1 MNFSPFVL
9 IASGN
14 LHAVPRE
21 VHEGTLAPAN
31 LINKSSFTGPA
42 SWQLR
47 STFARRKEKFSF
59 TNRRKQN
66 ILCEALVSR
75 MPEAKT
81 ESEAETTITWLDIE
95 RAAWWWE
102 SNSMNSLLHGTCTK
116 NGLWQITVHTTR
128 EACMWP
134 PAGLLY
140 CFPVT
145 PVLDL
150 CRLLKSFLACE

>member
-47 STFARRKEKFSF
+47 STFARRKEKLSF

-66 ILCEALVSR
+66 VCPRQRLSQRQKQQLPGLTLNERRDDGRATVWIVCYTVLVLKMGFGRSPCTRHAKHACDPSRPALLFSGNSGARSVQVTEKFSR
-75 MPEAKT
+75 
-81 ESEAETTITWLDIE
+81 
-95 RAAWWWE
+95 
-102 SNSMNSLLHGTCTK
+102 
-116 NGLWQITVHTTR
+116 LWI
-128 EACMWP
+128 
-134 PAGLLY
+134 
-140 CFPVT
+140 
-145 PVLDL
+145 D
-150 CRLLKSFLACE
+150 

>member
-1 MNFSPFVL
+1 MIFSPFVL

-21 VHEGTLAPAN
+21 VHEGTLASAN

-47 STFARRKEKFSF
+47 STFARRKEKLSF

-95 RAAWWWE
+95 RAA
-102 SNSMNSLLHGTCTK
+102 
-116 NGLWQITVHTTR
+116 
-128 EACMWP
+128 
-134 PAGLLY
+134 
-140 CFPVT
+140 
-145 PVLDL
+145 
-150 CRLLKSFLACE
+150 